1 MSNKIREIEE
11 ERVEFNTHTHTKNSN
26 NPKVFLIKPPIH
38 KCDWDLGDI
47 LAIARS
53 QGKRLLGTKERVRV
67 LELERRD
74 YGYVAFVVKAG
85 CSSPLVV
92 NGTEKEK
99 P

>member
-1 MSNKIREIEE
+1 MSDE
-11 ERVEFNTHTHTKNSN
+11 
-26 NPKVFLIKPPIH
+26 KVFLVKPPLD
-38 KCDWDLGDI
+38 KRDWDLGDI

-53 QGKRLLGTKERVRV
+53 QGKRLLGTKDRVRV

-74 YGYVAFVVKAG
+74 YGYVAFVVRAG
-85 CSSPLVV
+85 CSSSVVV

>member
-11 ERVEFNTHTHTKNSN
+11 ERVEFNTHTHTKNRMSDS
-26 NPKVFLIKPPIH
+26 KVFLVKPPIH
-38 KCDWDLGDI
+38 KRDWDLGDV

-74 YGYVAFVVKAG
+74 YGY
-85 CSSPLVV
+85 
-92 NGTEKEK
+92 
-99 P
+99 